1 MAHHN
6 TVFAQLLKYIPRHEF
21 ETLANQHHTG
31 RRFRT
36 ASRWSQ
42 FVAMALA
49 QLSGRTSLRDIVA
62 NLSVQAHRLYHLGGA
77 VLSRS
82 NLSRIN
88 EHKPYAL
95 YEALFGKLLARCQAL
110 APRHGFRFRNKLYSL
125 DASTVDLCLSLFPWA
140 NFRTTKGAIKLH
152 VGLDH
157 DGYLPEF
164 VSLTDGKTTDIEAGR
179 ILAFPTGS
187 IVVYD
192 RGYTDYGW

>member
-21 ETLANQHHTG
+21 ETLANQHHSG

-42 FVAMALA
+42 FVAMTLA

-62 NLSVQAHRLYHLGGA
+62 NLSVQGHRLYHLGSA

-95 YEALFGKLLARCQAL
+95 YEALFERLLTRCQAR

-125 DASTVDLCLSLFPWA
+125 DASTIDLCLSVFPWA
-140 NFRTTKGAIKLH
+140 TFRATKGAIYCAAVVRTRMLGG
-152 VGLDH
+152 VG
-157 DGYLPEF
+157 GAAP
-164 VSLTDGKTTDIEAGR
+164 
-179 ILAFPTGS
+179 
-187 IVVYD
+187 
-192 RGYTDYGW
+192 